1 MLVTCTIILMLLVAY
16 AYFNEQALTAF
27 SMFVNVC
34 LAGVVT
40 CNFWEPLADL
50 LDPLLAG
57 TFLAGFEDF
66 LVMVLLFS
74 ITLGLL
80 RLATN
85 SLAYVQ
91 VEYPPAVGQVGG
103 VFFGLLTGYALAGF
117 LVAALETL
125 PWHENFMYFEPRSD
139 SESGLRSFFPPDR
152 AWLAMMRR
160 AGAFP
165 LSGRTPPEEVEEPES
180 NYDRYATFDRDATYE
195 LRYLRYRRYN
205 DSRDKLPYQGEF
217 DRQLGRSSQ

>member
-1 MLVTCTIILMLLVAY
+1 MLVTCTIILMLIVAY

-34 LAGVVT
+34 LAGVVVV
-40 CNFWEPLADL
+40 NFWEPLADL
-50 LDPLLAG
+50 LDPLFAG

-80 RLATN
+80 RFATN
-85 SLAYVQ
+85 SLAYAQ
-91 VEYPPAVGQVGG
+91 VEYPPAVGQAGG
-103 VFFGLLTGYALAGF
+103 VFFGLLTGYVVAGF

-125 PWHENFMYFEPRSD
+125 PWHENFMFFEPRSD
-139 SESGLRSFFPPDR
+139 NESALRSFFPPDR
-152 AWLAMMRR
+152 AWLALMRR
-160 AGAFP
+160 AGAYA
-165 LSGRTPPEEVEEPES
+165 LSGRTPTEEVEEPES
-180 NYDRYATFDRDATYE
+180 NYDRFETFDRDATYE
-195 LRYLRYRRYN
+195 LRYLRYRRYSN
-205 DSRDKLPYQGEF
+205 SREKLQYQGEF